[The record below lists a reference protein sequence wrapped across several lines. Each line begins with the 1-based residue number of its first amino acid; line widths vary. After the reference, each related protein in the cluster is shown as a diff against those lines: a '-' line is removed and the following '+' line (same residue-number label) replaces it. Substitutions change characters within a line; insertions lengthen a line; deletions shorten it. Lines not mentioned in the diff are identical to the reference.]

1 MNHTHNDPHDE
12 TPMLL
17 TEGSSIG
24 STHVLPQ
31 VSGAAPKTVIV
42 GRSRI
47 VPFEEKRRFTLSLLG
62 WNDSIV
68 AGQIS
73 DSSLRQYVEDFF
85 DYLRFA
91 KSPSAALDSAIFSQ
105 WRGDLVERIY
115 LLPDS
120 QLAGEM
126 IEKQLSPNSINRMM
140 AAVRHMMR
148 DAEERKLVPLGTFES
163 FNRVRGV
170 SVKALKDRL
179 KPLARVRVTPE
190 EMRSL
195 TEQPDRQR
203 LIGLRDFALLHTFGN
218 GPRVSEICD
227 ITRNRL
233 HPKGHGFVVEVRGK
247 NKTEYRD
254 VPLTH
259 EAHRAIQ
266 AWLAARPVDSPYVF
280 TSFEGRGED
289 AHTRLTAEPLTRQG
303 AWLVIKRYAE
313 QLGLVGV
320 KPHDLRRLVGTQL
333 AKKDARLGQLVL
345 GHASIETF
353 YKHYVLDDIPED
365 ATEGIY

>member
-1 MNHTHNDPHDE
+1 MITQEREFPMHIVPEDE
-12 TPMLL
+12 KNEDGLTPLL
-17 TEGSSIG
+17 FQTTLTI
-24 STHVLPQ
+24 
-31 VSGAAPKTVIV
+31 PKTIIV
-42 GRSRI
+42 GRTRA
-47 VPFEEKRRFTLSLLG
+47 VPFEEKRRFTTTLLG

-68 AGQIS
+68 AGQVS
-73 DSSLRQYVEDFF
+73 DSTVRQYVEDFF

-91 KSPSAALDSAIFSQ
+91 KSRASALDSAIFSQ

-115 LLPDS
+115 LVPDP
-120 QLAGEM
+120 QHVGQM
-126 IEKQLSPNSINRMM
+126 QEKQLSPNSINRMM

-148 DAEERKLVPLGTFES
+148 EAQEKKLVPPGTFES
-163 FNRVRGV
+163 FNYVRGV
-170 SVKALKDRL
+170 SVKALKERL

-190 EMRSL
+190 EMRLL

-218 GPRVSEICD
+218 GPRVSEICA

-233 HPKGHGFVVEVRGK
+233 HPKGRGFVVEVRGK

-266 AWLAARPVDSPYVF
+266 SWLSARPVDSPYVF

-289 AHTRLTAEPLTRQG
+289 AHSRLTAEPIIRQG

-313 QLGLVGV
+313 QLRLVGV

-353 YKHYVLDDIPED
+353 YKHYVLDDIPVD